1 VSEEPGEARRVRL
14 VRKRAPKRRRVVLKR
29 VRQEEPEGPTT
40 AGTSPVT
47 PPPPAPTSPRAP
59 APTSPPAAATA
70 QLDGDRPAADLGEEL
85 PLDDETQEGV
95 RKLARSMAAQV
106 LPALIKRAI
115 SASAEQLADEGLRRV
130 GAEVPVPGE
139 LASAVAERA
148 QTVRGELSRL
158 MAREIRELVSGATV
172 SQEIQRLLTS
182 VTFEIKTE
190 IRLRPNE
197 EAVRPSVHSR
207 VRVKRSSD
215 DDR

>member
-1 VSEEPGEARRVRL
+1 MTDEPGDARRVRL
-14 VRKRAPKRRRVVLKR
+14 VRKRAPKRRRVLLTR
-29 VRQEEPEGPTT
+29 VRRPESEEPSSATHP
-40 AGTSPVT
+40 PV
-47 PPPPAPTSPRAP
+47 
-59 APTSPPAAATA
+59 AAADEKVEA
-70 QLDGDRPAADLGEEL
+70 AIDDGFSDEL
-85 PLDDETQEGV
+85 PLDEEAQEGV

-130 GAEVPVPGE
+130 GAEVPLPGE
-139 LASAVAERA
+139 LASVVSERT

-197 EAVRPSVHSR
+197 EAVRPSVRSR
-207 VRVKRSSD
+207 VRVKRAPD
-215 DDR
+215 EER